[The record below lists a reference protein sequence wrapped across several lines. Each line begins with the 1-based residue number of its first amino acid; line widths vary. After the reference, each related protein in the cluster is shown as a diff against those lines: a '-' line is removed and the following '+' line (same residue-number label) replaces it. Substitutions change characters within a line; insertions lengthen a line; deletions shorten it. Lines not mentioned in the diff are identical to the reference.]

1 MSVCCSSSPS
11 SGSQGSTGIPI
22 PLGQTGELRHQAVIV
37 SAVEC
42 SSEQLLH
49 PKPSSLQLTAQVPH
63 AQLGDPLSPGHGTPT
78 PRLGGAITNPGC
90 AAGPGP
96 YSRQARLVQDTEG
109 TQRSEEPVSKT
120 TVKSCGGVPMEM
132 VP

>member
-22 PLGQTGELRHQAVIV
+22 PLGQTGELGHQAVIV

-49 PKPSSLQLTAQVPH
+49 LKPSSFQLTAQVPH

-78 PRLGGAITNPGC
+78 PRLGRAATNPGC